1 MSLFLRLT
9 TARSRWQDGVFVFA
23 ACFTSPDPFVIQS
36 AQSGYPPTPTPLHI
50 PLIKHVWQLH
60 CSLLLHLTLQFQYIQ
75 VVDDLIQCNSIQNSR
90 EYGIQCVCVSVCNC
104 VCVCLCVCVSVS
116 VCNCECVFPEDCSLD
131 CGVVSGLIYQ
141 FSSGH
146 THSRSLLLRETYL
159 SLFIMCTSLM

>member
-90 EYGIQCVCVSVCNC
+90 EYGIQCVCVSMCEC
-104 VCVCLCVCVSVS
+104 VCVCVSVCCVCVLSARRLELNWEDS
-116 VCNCECVFPEDCSLD
+116 VCSCCLHKVRILP
-131 CGVVSGLIYQ
+131 
-141 FSSGH
+141 
-146 THSRSLLLRETYL
+146 
-159 SLFIMCTSLM
+159 